1 MKKIT
6 YILLSACFL
15 LTSCEDF
22 LNRDPDAKV
31 GSGDYFTDEGSLL
44 TYTNGFIQKYTPSAA
59 DLGYGD
65 GYSDIMATEKSFTFL
80 TNASWTP
87 DLQSGWSISNWTP
100 IYNINYF
107 LVHMREAKGLSEATY
122 NHYEGTARF
131 WRAWQYF
138 EKVKTF
144 GAVPW
149 YDEPIDP
156 DDDEQLYKGRDPRDA
171 WAFVER
177 ICGVCTGIHALAAVR
192 SVEDA
197 LGIKIPKNANIM
209 RNLVNATLYVHD
221 HLVHFYQ
228 LSALDWV
235 DVVSALE
242 ADPRETAAIQQK
254 ISPSHPLAS
263 VGYFRDVQNRLKK
276 FVASGQLGIF
286 KNGYWGHPA
295 MKLPPAVNLLAVT
308 HYLEVLDFQKEI
320 IKIHTILGGKNPH
333 PNYLVGGMA
342 CPINMH
348 DTGAQGTM
356 VNEVTLNY
364 MRDIAK
370 RSLEIVENVYLPDIK
385 AIAGFY
391 PEWFKYGAGLSNKNV
406 LCYGEFPEI
415 ANDWSDASMQLPR
428 GAIINGNLNE
438 VHDVDLRDLNE
449 IQEFVDHSW
458 YRYPDASKGLHP
470 WEGITEQAFELSK
483 GSVGDKTK
491 FEWLGADGK
500 YSWIKSPRWKG
511 HMMEVGPLSR
521 LVMGVA
527 KNVPHIKE
535 PAMALLE
542 ELNAPLEAVF
552 STLGRHA
559 ARALECRW
567 AAQKMVQYVDDLT
580 ANIRAGDE
588 CAANMEK
595 WEPSTWPKEARGV
608 GFCEAPRGALG
619 HWCVIKDTRIANWQA
634 IVPTTWNAS
643 PRSPSGELGAFEQS
657 LIGTPVAVEDQP
669 LEIIRTIHSF
679 DPCLACATHLLSPK
693 GEELCSVKVR

>member
-1 MKKIT
+1 MSERRIVVDPVT
-6 YILLSACFL
+6 RIEGHLRVQATLGDDGRIADSMSTGTMWRGLEVIL
-15 LTSCEDF
+15 
-22 LNRDPDAKV
+22 
-31 GSGDYFTDEGSLL
+31 
-44 TYTNGFIQKYTPSAA
+44 
-59 DLGYGD
+59 
-65 GYSDIMATEKSFTFL
+65 
-80 TNASWTP
+80 
-87 DLQSGWSISNWTP
+87 
-100 IYNINYF
+100 
-107 LVHMREAKGLSEATY
+107 
-122 NHYEGTARF
+122 
-131 WRAWQYF
+131 
-138 EKVKTF
+138 
-144 GAVPW
+144 
-149 YDEPIDP
+149 
-156 DDDEQLYKGRDPRDA
+156 KGRDPRDA

-391 PEWFKYGAGLSNKNV
+391 PEWFKYDAGLSNKNV

-458 YRYPDASKGLHP
+458 YRYPDAGKGLHP

>member
-1 MKKIT
+1 MSERRIVVDPVT
-6 YILLSACFL
+6 RIEGHLRVQATLGDDGRIADSMSTGTMWRGLEVIL
-15 LTSCEDF
+15 
-22 LNRDPDAKV
+22 
-31 GSGDYFTDEGSLL
+31 
-44 TYTNGFIQKYTPSAA
+44 
-59 DLGYGD
+59 
-65 GYSDIMATEKSFTFL
+65 
-80 TNASWTP
+80 
-87 DLQSGWSISNWTP
+87 
-100 IYNINYF
+100 
-107 LVHMREAKGLSEATY
+107 
-122 NHYEGTARF
+122 
-131 WRAWQYF
+131 
-138 EKVKTF
+138 
-144 GAVPW
+144 
-149 YDEPIDP
+149 
-156 DDDEQLYKGRDPRDA
+156 KGRDPRDA

-370 RSLEIVENVYLPDIK
+370 RSLEIVENVYLPDSK

-458 YRYPDASKGLHP
+458 YRYPDAGKGLHP

>member
-1 MKKIT
+1 MSERRIVVDPVT
-6 YILLSACFL
+6 RIEGHLRVQATLGDDGRIADSMSTGTMWRGLEVIL
-15 LTSCEDF
+15 
-22 LNRDPDAKV
+22 
-31 GSGDYFTDEGSLL
+31 
-44 TYTNGFIQKYTPSAA
+44 
-59 DLGYGD
+59 
-65 GYSDIMATEKSFTFL
+65 
-80 TNASWTP
+80 
-87 DLQSGWSISNWTP
+87 
-100 IYNINYF
+100 
-107 LVHMREAKGLSEATY
+107 
-122 NHYEGTARF
+122 
-131 WRAWQYF
+131 
-138 EKVKTF
+138 
-144 GAVPW
+144 
-149 YDEPIDP
+149 
-156 DDDEQLYKGRDPRDA
+156 KGRDPRDA

-527 KNVPHIKE
+527 KNVSHIKE

>member
-1 MKKIT
+1 MSERRIVVDPVT
-6 YILLSACFL
+6 RIEGHLRVQATLGDDGRIADSMSTGTMWRGLEVIL
-15 LTSCEDF
+15 
-22 LNRDPDAKV
+22 
-31 GSGDYFTDEGSLL
+31 
-44 TYTNGFIQKYTPSAA
+44 
-59 DLGYGD
+59 
-65 GYSDIMATEKSFTFL
+65 
-80 TNASWTP
+80 
-87 DLQSGWSISNWTP
+87 
-100 IYNINYF
+100 
-107 LVHMREAKGLSEATY
+107 
-122 NHYEGTARF
+122 
-131 WRAWQYF
+131 
-138 EKVKTF
+138 
-144 GAVPW
+144 
-149 YDEPIDP
+149 
-156 DDDEQLYKGRDPRDA
+156 KGRDPRDA

-348 DTGAQGTM
+348 DTGSQGTM

-438 VHDVDLRDLNE
+438 EHDVELRDLNE

>member
-1 MKKIT
+1 MSERRIVVDPVT
-6 YILLSACFL
+6 RIEGHLRVQATLGDDGRIADSMSTGTMWRGLEVIL
-15 LTSCEDF
+15 
-22 LNRDPDAKV
+22 
-31 GSGDYFTDEGSLL
+31 
-44 TYTNGFIQKYTPSAA
+44 
-59 DLGYGD
+59 
-65 GYSDIMATEKSFTFL
+65 
-80 TNASWTP
+80 
-87 DLQSGWSISNWTP
+87 
-100 IYNINYF
+100 
-107 LVHMREAKGLSEATY
+107 
-122 NHYEGTARF
+122 
-131 WRAWQYF
+131 
-138 EKVKTF
+138 
-144 GAVPW
+144 
-149 YDEPIDP
+149 
-156 DDDEQLYKGRDPRDA
+156 KGRDPRDA

-458 YRYPDASKGLHP
+458 YRYPDAGKGLHP

-542 ELNAPLEAVF
+542 EHNPPLEAVF

>member
-1 MKKIT
+1 MSERRIVVDPVT
-6 YILLSACFL
+6 RIEGHLRVQATLGDDGRIADSMSTGTMWRGLEVIL
-15 LTSCEDF
+15 
-22 LNRDPDAKV
+22 
-31 GSGDYFTDEGSLL
+31 
-44 TYTNGFIQKYTPSAA
+44 
-59 DLGYGD
+59 
-65 GYSDIMATEKSFTFL
+65 
-80 TNASWTP
+80 
-87 DLQSGWSISNWTP
+87 
-100 IYNINYF
+100 
-107 LVHMREAKGLSEATY
+107 
-122 NHYEGTARF
+122 
-131 WRAWQYF
+131 
-138 EKVKTF
+138 
-144 GAVPW
+144 
-149 YDEPIDP
+149 
-156 DDDEQLYKGRDPRDA
+156 KGRDPRDA

-391 PEWFKYGAGLSNKNV
+391 PEWFKYGAGLSNTNV

-449 IQEFVDHSW
+449 IKEFVDHSW
-458 YRYPDASKGLHP
+458 YRYPDAGKGLHP

>member
-1 MKKIT
+1 MSERRIVVDPVT
-6 YILLSACFL
+6 RIEGHLRVQATLGDDGRIADSMSTGTMWRGLEVIL
-15 LTSCEDF
+15 
-22 LNRDPDAKV
+22 
-31 GSGDYFTDEGSLL
+31 
-44 TYTNGFIQKYTPSAA
+44 
-59 DLGYGD
+59 
-65 GYSDIMATEKSFTFL
+65 
-80 TNASWTP
+80 
-87 DLQSGWSISNWTP
+87 
-100 IYNINYF
+100 
-107 LVHMREAKGLSEATY
+107 
-122 NHYEGTARF
+122 
-131 WRAWQYF
+131 
-138 EKVKTF
+138 
-144 GAVPW
+144 
-149 YDEPIDP
+149 
-156 DDDEQLYKGRDPRDA
+156 KGRDPRDA

-235 DVVSALE
+235 DVVSTLE

-458 YRYPDASKGLHP
+458 YRYPDAGKGLHP

>member
-1 MKKIT
+1 MSERRIVVDPVT
-6 YILLSACFL
+6 RIEGHLRVQATLGDDGRIADSMSTGTMWRGLEVIL
-15 LTSCEDF
+15 
-22 LNRDPDAKV
+22 
-31 GSGDYFTDEGSLL
+31 
-44 TYTNGFIQKYTPSAA
+44 
-59 DLGYGD
+59 
-65 GYSDIMATEKSFTFL
+65 
-80 TNASWTP
+80 
-87 DLQSGWSISNWTP
+87 
-100 IYNINYF
+100 
-107 LVHMREAKGLSEATY
+107 
-122 NHYEGTARF
+122 
-131 WRAWQYF
+131 
-138 EKVKTF
+138 
-144 GAVPW
+144 
-149 YDEPIDP
+149 
-156 DDDEQLYKGRDPRDA
+156 KGRDPRDA

-458 YRYPDASKGLHP
+458 YRYPDAGKGLHP

-491 FEWLGADGK
+491 FEWLGTDGK

-542 ELNAPLEAVF
+542 PARSSAVGPPRRWS
-552 STLGRHA
+552 ST
-559 ARALECRW
+559 
-567 AAQKMVQYVDDLT
+567 
-580 ANIRAGDE
+580 
-588 CAANMEK
+588 
-595 WEPSTWPKEARGV
+595 ST
-608 GFCEAPRGALG
+608 
-619 HWCVIKDTRIANWQA
+619 T
-634 IVPTTWNAS
+634 
-643 PRSPSGELGAFEQS
+643 
-657 LIGTPVAVEDQP
+657 
-669 LEIIRTIHSF
+669 
-679 DPCLACATHLLSPK
+679 
-693 GEELCSVKVR
+693 

>member
-1 MKKIT
+1 MSERRIVVDPVT
-6 YILLSACFL
+6 RIEGHLRVQATLGDDGRIADSMSTGTMWRGLEVIL
-15 LTSCEDF
+15 
-22 LNRDPDAKV
+22 
-31 GSGDYFTDEGSLL
+31 
-44 TYTNGFIQKYTPSAA
+44 
-59 DLGYGD
+59 
-65 GYSDIMATEKSFTFL
+65 
-80 TNASWTP
+80 
-87 DLQSGWSISNWTP
+87 
-100 IYNINYF
+100 
-107 LVHMREAKGLSEATY
+107 
-122 NHYEGTARF
+122 
-131 WRAWQYF
+131 
-138 EKVKTF
+138 
-144 GAVPW
+144 
-149 YDEPIDP
+149 
-156 DDDEQLYKGRDPRDA
+156 KGRDPRDA

-458 YRYPDASKGLHP
+458 YSYPDASKGLHP

>member
-1 MKKIT
+1 MSERRIVVDPVT
-6 YILLSACFL
+6 RIEGHLRVQATLGDDGRIADSMSTGTMWRGLEVIL
-15 LTSCEDF
+15 
-22 LNRDPDAKV
+22 
-31 GSGDYFTDEGSLL
+31 
-44 TYTNGFIQKYTPSAA
+44 
-59 DLGYGD
+59 
-65 GYSDIMATEKSFTFL
+65 
-80 TNASWTP
+80 
-87 DLQSGWSISNWTP
+87 
-100 IYNINYF
+100 
-107 LVHMREAKGLSEATY
+107 
-122 NHYEGTARF
+122 
-131 WRAWQYF
+131 
-138 EKVKTF
+138 
-144 GAVPW
+144 
-149 YDEPIDP
+149 
-156 DDDEQLYKGRDPRDA
+156 KGRDPRDA

-521 LVMGVA
+521 FVMGVA

-580 ANIRAGDE
+580 VNIRAGDE

>member
-1 MKKIT
+1 MSERRIVVDPVT
-6 YILLSACFL
+6 RIEGHLRVQAVLGTDGRIVDSMSTGTMWRGLEVIL
-15 LTSCEDF
+15 
-22 LNRDPDAKV
+22 
-31 GSGDYFTDEGSLL
+31 
-44 TYTNGFIQKYTPSAA
+44 
-59 DLGYGD
+59 
-65 GYSDIMATEKSFTFL
+65 
-80 TNASWTP
+80 
-87 DLQSGWSISNWTP
+87 
-100 IYNINYF
+100 
-107 LVHMREAKGLSEATY
+107 
-122 NHYEGTARF
+122 
-131 WRAWQYF
+131 
-138 EKVKTF
+138 
-144 GAVPW
+144 
-149 YDEPIDP
+149 
-156 DDDEQLYKGRDPRDA
+156 KGRDPRDA

-197 LGIKIPKNANIM
+197 LGIRIPKNANIM

-235 DVVSALE
+235 DVLSALE
-242 ADPRETAAIQQK
+242 ADPRETAALQQK
-254 ISPSHPLAS
+254 ISPSHPMAS

-295 MKLPPAVNLLAVT
+295 MKLPPEVNLLAVT

-348 DTGAQGTM
+348 DTGGQGTM

-364 MRDIAK
+364 MRDIAR

-391 PEWFKYGAGLSNKNV
+391 PEWFRYGAGLSNRNV
-406 LCYGEFPEI
+406 LCYGDFPEI
-415 ANDWSDASMQLPR
+415 ANDWSDASLQFPK

-438 VHDVDLRDLNE
+438 VHDVNVRDLSE

-458 YRYPDASKGLHP
+458 YRYADPAKGLHP
-470 WEGITEQAFELSK
+470 WEGTTEQAFELPK
-483 GSVGDKTK
+483 GSVGTKTK
-491 FEWLGADGK
+491 FEWLGTDGK
-500 YSWIKSPRWKG
+500 YSWVKSPRWKG
-511 HMMEVGPLSR
+511 HMMEVGPLAR
-521 LVMGVA
+521 LVMGIA
-527 KNVPHIKE
+527 KNVPHIRE
-535 PAMALLE
+535 PALALLD
-542 ELNAPLEAVF
+542 ELHAPLVAVY

-559 ARALECRW
+559 ARALECHW
-567 AAQKMVQYVDDLT
+567 AAKKMVQYTDDLT

-588 CAANMEK
+588 TAANMEK
-595 WEPSTWPKEARGV
+595 WDPKTWPKECRGA
-608 GFCEAPRGALG
+608 GLCEAPRGALG
-619 HWCVIKDTRIANWQA
+619 HWCVIRDTRIENWQA

-643 PRSPSGELGAFEQS
+643 PRSSKGEKGAFEQS
-657 LIGTPVAVEDQP
+657 LIGTPVADEKRP

-679 DPCLACATHLLSPK
+679 DPCLACATHLLTPE
-693 GEELCSVKVR
+693 GEELCRVQVR

>member
-1 MKKIT
+1 MSERRIVVDPVT
-6 YILLSACFL
+6 RIEGHLRVQATLGDDGRIADSMSTGTMWRGLEVIL
-15 LTSCEDF
+15 
-22 LNRDPDAKV
+22 
-31 GSGDYFTDEGSLL
+31 
-44 TYTNGFIQKYTPSAA
+44 
-59 DLGYGD
+59 
-65 GYSDIMATEKSFTFL
+65 
-80 TNASWTP
+80 
-87 DLQSGWSISNWTP
+87 
-100 IYNINYF
+100 
-107 LVHMREAKGLSEATY
+107 
-122 NHYEGTARF
+122 
-131 WRAWQYF
+131 
-138 EKVKTF
+138 
-144 GAVPW
+144 
-149 YDEPIDP
+149 
-156 DDDEQLYKGRDPRDA
+156 KGRDPRDA

-458 YRYPDASKGLHP
+458 YRYPDAGKGLHP

-491 FEWLGADGK
+491 FEWFGADGK

>member
-1 MKKIT
+1 MSERRIVVDPVTRIEGHLRVQAVLGADGKIADSMST
-6 YILLSACFL
+6 GTMWRGLEVIL
-15 LTSCEDF
+15 
-22 LNRDPDAKV
+22 
-31 GSGDYFTDEGSLL
+31 
-44 TYTNGFIQKYTPSAA
+44 
-59 DLGYGD
+59 
-65 GYSDIMATEKSFTFL
+65 
-80 TNASWTP
+80 
-87 DLQSGWSISNWTP
+87 
-100 IYNINYF
+100 
-107 LVHMREAKGLSEATY
+107 
-122 NHYEGTARF
+122 
-131 WRAWQYF
+131 
-138 EKVKTF
+138 
-144 GAVPW
+144 
-149 YDEPIDP
+149 
-156 DDDEQLYKGRDPRDA
+156 KGRDPRDA

-197 LGIKIPKNANIM
+197 LGIRIPKNANIM

-242 ADPRETAAIQQK
+242 ADPRETAALQQK
-254 ISPSHPLAS
+254 ISPSHPMAS

-348 DTGAQGTM
+348 DTGGQGTM

-364 MRDIAK
+364 MRDIAR

-391 PEWFKYGAGLSNKNV
+391 PEWFRYGAGLSNRNV
-406 LCYGEFPEI
+406 LCYGDFPEI
-415 ANDWSDASMQLPR
+415 ANDWSDASLQFPK

-438 VHDVDLRDLNE
+438 VHDVNVRDLNE

-458 YRYPDASKGLHP
+458 YRYADPAKGLHP
-470 WEGITEQAFELSK
+470 WEGTTEQAFELPK
-483 GSVGDKTK
+483 GSVGTKTK
-491 FEWLGADGK
+491 FEWLGTEGK
-500 YSWIKSPRWKG
+500 YSWVKSPRWKG
-511 HMMEVGPLSR
+511 HMMEVGPLAR
-521 LVMGVA
+521 LVMGIA

-535 PAMALLE
+535 PALALLD
-542 ELNAPLEAVF
+542 ELHAPVEAVY

-559 ARALECRW
+559 ARALECHW
-567 AAQKMVQYVDDLT
+567 AAKKMVQYTDDLT

-588 CAANMEK
+588 TAANMEK
-595 WEPSTWPKEARGV
+595 WDPKTWPKECRGA
-608 GFCEAPRGALG
+608 GLCEAPRGALG
-619 HWCVIKDTRIANWQA
+619 HWCVIRDTRIENWQA

-643 PRSPSGELGAFEQS
+643 PRSSKGEKGAFEQS
-657 LIGTPVAVEDQP
+657 LIGTPVADEKRP

-679 DPCLACATHLLSPK
+679 DPCLACATHLLTPE
-693 GEELCSVKVR
+693 GEELCRVQVR

>member
-1 MKKIT
+1 MSERRIVVDPVT
-6 YILLSACFL
+6 RIEGHLRVQATLGDDGRIADSMSTGTMWRGLEVIL
-15 LTSCEDF
+15 
-22 LNRDPDAKV
+22 
-31 GSGDYFTDEGSLL
+31 
-44 TYTNGFIQKYTPSAA
+44 
-59 DLGYGD
+59 
-65 GYSDIMATEKSFTFL
+65 
-80 TNASWTP
+80 
-87 DLQSGWSISNWTP
+87 
-100 IYNINYF
+100 
-107 LVHMREAKGLSEATY
+107 
-122 NHYEGTARF
+122 
-131 WRAWQYF
+131 
-138 EKVKTF
+138 
-144 GAVPW
+144 
-149 YDEPIDP
+149 
-156 DDDEQLYKGRDPRDA
+156 KGRDPRDA

-458 YRYPDASKGLHP
+458 YRYPDAGKGLHP

-527 KNVPHIKE
+527 KNVPDIKE

>member
-1 MKKIT
+1 MSERRIVVDPVT
-6 YILLSACFL
+6 RIEGHLRVQATLGDDGRIADSMSTGTMWRGLEVIL
-15 LTSCEDF
+15 
-22 LNRDPDAKV
+22 
-31 GSGDYFTDEGSLL
+31 
-44 TYTNGFIQKYTPSAA
+44 
-59 DLGYGD
+59 
-65 GYSDIMATEKSFTFL
+65 
-80 TNASWTP
+80 
-87 DLQSGWSISNWTP
+87 
-100 IYNINYF
+100 
-107 LVHMREAKGLSEATY
+107 
-122 NHYEGTARF
+122 
-131 WRAWQYF
+131 
-138 EKVKTF
+138 
-144 GAVPW
+144 
-149 YDEPIDP
+149 
-156 DDDEQLYKGRDPRDA
+156 KGRDPRDA

-364 MRDIAK
+364 MCDIAK

>member
-1 MKKIT
+1 MSERRIVVDPVT
-6 YILLSACFL
+6 RIEGHLRVQATLGDDGRIADSMSTGTMWRGLEVIL
-15 LTSCEDF
+15 
-22 LNRDPDAKV
+22 
-31 GSGDYFTDEGSLL
+31 
-44 TYTNGFIQKYTPSAA
+44 
-59 DLGYGD
+59 
-65 GYSDIMATEKSFTFL
+65 
-80 TNASWTP
+80 
-87 DLQSGWSISNWTP
+87 
-100 IYNINYF
+100 
-107 LVHMREAKGLSEATY
+107 
-122 NHYEGTARF
+122 
-131 WRAWQYF
+131 
-138 EKVKTF
+138 
-144 GAVPW
+144 
-149 YDEPIDP
+149 
-156 DDDEQLYKGRDPRDA
+156 KGRDPRDV

-458 YRYPDASKGLHP
+458 YRYPDAGKGLHP

-595 WEPSTWPKEARGV
+595 WEPGTWPKEARGV

-643 PRSPSGELGAFEQS
+643 PRSSSGELGAFEQS

>member
-1 MKKIT
+1 MSERRIVVDPVT
-6 YILLSACFL
+6 RIEGHLRVQATLGDDGRIADSMSTGTMWRGLEVIL
-15 LTSCEDF
+15 
-22 LNRDPDAKV
+22 
-31 GSGDYFTDEGSLL
+31 
-44 TYTNGFIQKYTPSAA
+44 
-59 DLGYGD
+59 
-65 GYSDIMATEKSFTFL
+65 
-80 TNASWTP
+80 
-87 DLQSGWSISNWTP
+87 
-100 IYNINYF
+100 
-107 LVHMREAKGLSEATY
+107 
-122 NHYEGTARF
+122 
-131 WRAWQYF
+131 
-138 EKVKTF
+138 
-144 GAVPW
+144 
-149 YDEPIDP
+149 
-156 DDDEQLYKGRDPRDA
+156 KGRDPRDA

-242 ADPRETAAIQQK
+242 ADPRETAALQQK

-391 PEWFKYGAGLSNKNV
+391 PEWFKYGAGLSNKNI
-406 LCYGEFPEI
+406 LCYGDFPEI

-535 PAMALLE
+535 PAMAFLE

>member
-1 MKKIT
+1 MSNERRIVVDPVT
-6 YILLSACFL
+6 RIEGHLRVQALLGEDNRIADSMSTGTMWRGLEVIL
-15 LTSCEDF
+15 
-22 LNRDPDAKV
+22 
-31 GSGDYFTDEGSLL
+31 
-44 TYTNGFIQKYTPSAA
+44 
-59 DLGYGD
+59 
-65 GYSDIMATEKSFTFL
+65 
-80 TNASWTP
+80 
-87 DLQSGWSISNWTP
+87 
-100 IYNINYF
+100 
-107 LVHMREAKGLSEATY
+107 
-122 NHYEGTARF
+122 
-131 WRAWQYF
+131 
-138 EKVKTF
+138 
-144 GAVPW
+144 
-149 YDEPIDP
+149 
-156 DDDEQLYKGRDPRDA
+156 KGRDPRDA

-197 LGIKIPKNANIM
+197 IGIKIPKNANII
-209 RNLVNATLYVHD
+209 RNLMNATLYVHD

-242 ADPRETAAIQQK
+242 ADPRETADLQQK
-254 ISPSHPLAS
+254 ISPKHPLAS

-286 KNGYWGHPA
+286 NKGYWGHPE

-320 IKIHTILGGKNPH
+320 VRIHTILGGKNPH
-333 PNYLVGGMA
+333 PNYLVGGVA
-342 CPINMH
+342 CPINVH

-370 RSLEIVENVYLPDIK
+370 KSLEMVANVYLPDIK
-385 AIAGFY
+385 AIASFY
-391 PEWFKYGAGLSNKNV
+391 PEWFKVGGGLSGKNV
-406 LCYGEFPEI
+406 LCYGDFPEV
-415 ANDWSDASMQLPR
+415 ANDWSDASLQLPR
-428 GAIINGNLNE
+428 GAIVDGKLDE
-438 VHDVDLRDLNE
+438 VHDVDLRDLQQ

-458 YRYPDASKGLHP
+458 YKYPDATKGLHP
-470 WEGITEQAFELSK
+470 WEGVTDQAFELPP
-483 GSVGDKTK
+483 GSDGTKTK
-491 FEWLGADGK
+491 FKWLSADGK

-511 HMMEVGPLSR
+511 HMMEVGPLAR

-535 PAMALLE
+535 PALGLLQ
-542 ELNAPLEAVF
+542 ELNLPLEAVF

-559 ARALECRW
+559 ARALECHW
-567 AAQKMVQYVDDLT
+567 AAQKMIQYVDDLT
-580 ANIRAGDE
+580 ANIKAGDE
-588 CAANMEK
+588 AAANMEF
-595 WEPSTWPKEARGV
+595 WEPKTWPKECRGV

-643 PRSPSGELGAFEQS
+643 PRSPEGALGAFESS
-657 LIGTPVAVEDQP
+657 LIGTPVADPERP

-679 DPCLACATHLLSPK
+679 DPCLACATHLYNPE
-693 GEELCSVKVR
+693 GEELCRVRVR